1 VVLAAA
7 LLLPLLPGCSS
18 PAAPSP
24 PHGLASSSPAPAS
37 SSGVPSST
45 APPEITLAFAG
56 DVHFMERTLVL
67 LDHPATAFGP
77 VATVLSGADVA
88 MVNLESAVTQRGT
101 PEPKEFHFR
110 APTTAYQALAAA
122 GVDVVSIGNNHALD
136 YGRVGLLDT
145 LDSAKAAGLPAI
157 GAGRSTKEAYAPW
170 VTKVKGVKIAFLAMS
185 QIGELADSWAPAANR
200 PGIAMAFNENRAIA
214 AVKAAKKLADVVVV
228 YVHWGTEGV
237 ECPNDLQR
245 GFAASLAKAGA
256 TMVVGTHSHLL
267 QGGGWLGQTFVQ
279 YGLGNFLWW
288 RDDAW
293 SNDTGVLRVTLH
305 GTKIVKTE
313 LVPAVI
319 SRKTGRPVPVTSSE
333 ATRVGQKYQA
343 LRRCTGLSAKP
354 TVPSM

>member
-1 VVLAAA
+1 MLAAA

-18 PAAPSP
+18 PAAPSLP
-24 PHGLASSSPAPAS
+24 RAVAFPTPAVPTGAV
-37 SSGVPSST
+37 VPSPT

-56 DVHFMERTLVL
+56 DVHFMERTLTL

-88 MVNLESAVTQRGT
+88 MVNLESAITQRGT

-110 APTTAYQALAAA
+110 APSTAYQALAAA

-145 LDSAKAAGLPAI
+145 LDSAKVAGMPAI

-170 VTKVKGVKIAFLAMS
+170 VTEVKGVKIAYLAMS
-185 QIGELADSWAPAANR
+185 QIGELANSWAPAANR
-200 PGIAMAFNENRAIA
+200 PGIAMAFNENRAVTAI
-214 AVKAAKKLADVVVV
+214 KAAKKLADVVVV

-237 ECPNDLQR
+237 ECPNDQQR
-245 GFAASLAKAGA
+245 DFAALLAKAGA
-256 TMVVGTHSHLL
+256 TMIVGTHSHLL

-305 GTKIVKTE
+305 GAKIVKSE

-319 SRKTGRPVPVTSSE
+319 SRKTGRPVPVTGGDG
-333 ATRVGQKYQA
+333 TRVGQKYQA

-354 TVPSM
+354 PVPSM